1 MEDVGQRAA
10 WLKRTMPQRFYLSTR
25 KDRLDQAASLLDALK
40 ANGWKQ
46 TITWTDQDPHNPTG
60 YADIAQAELAG
71 VREADVLIVLLPG
84 GFGTHVEI
92 GAALALEKPIIIHAP
107 DRKTL
112 ETPYACVF
120 HYHPLVALLVSERVD
135 ISTVLASLPKPES
148 SV

>member
-10 WLKRTMPQRFYLSTR
+10 WLKRTMPQRFYVSTR
-25 KDRLDQAASLLDALK
+25 KDRLDQGASLLDALK

-92 GAALALEKPIIIHAP
+92 GAALALEKPVILHSP
-107 DRKTL
+107 DEKTL
-112 ETPYACVF
+112 EDPYRCPF
-120 HYHPLVALLVSERVD
+120 HYHPSVRLFVSPNPD
-135 ISTVLASLPKPES
+135 IDAIIASLTS
-148 SV
+148 

>member
-1 MEDVGQRAA
+1 
-10 WLKRTMPQRFYLSTR
+10 MPKHFYLSTK
-25 KDRLDQAASLLDALK
+25 KDRLDQATPLLDALE

-46 TITWTDQDPHNPTG
+46 TFAWSDHGAQSHSD
-60 YADIAQAELAG
+60 YADVALAELAG

-92 GAALALEKPIIIHAP
+92 GAALALGKQIILHAP

-120 HYHPLVALLVSERVD
+120 HYHPLVTLLVSEHVE
-135 ISTVLASLPKPES
+135 INNVLASLPKPES
-148 SV
+148 SA